1 MVPLVGVPE
10 TIRRGLAPYR
20 EVFCRAEGFEHMSRY
35 VTGLILSPNKT
46 LQGIYDGQAWEPG
59 APHSRRAMHEAVF
72 EAGWAADALMPHH
85 RAVIADAHRGRGRE
99 VISLDWTYAH
109 HERGPKIW
117 GVKKAWDHVEHRLAP
132 YQTVMTAVIANCARL
147 DGIEVLVQ
155 QPNRQ
160 DEELAYLQ
168 ETMCESY
175 TQREEARGR
184 VLELLHHLVHR
195 LGYKKRTELAL
206 DIVQQLEQEGHFPS
220 AHYAFDH
227 GVLSLELSR
236 GIEHAGKHW
245 VSELECSRHIHWQ
258 GQWRRV
264 DAVAAELRHA
274 HPESFR
280 AVRVCC
286 RNGET
291 KSFWVFTKV
300 VRLKRYGRKRLVI
313 VHEQEDLRD
322 TPRLLLTDALHWES
336 GRVIETWSYRWA
348 AEIFH
353 EFGKQ
358 VTGLE
363 AAQVRKEEAVKRHF
377 RLSCVAQSLLQQAP
391 ASGSETERFAFAQ
404 GAITIGQRVRTI
416 ARDALQS
423 LLKLVEQLLAQG
435 HSWRVLNSGSNS
447 NFGFVRVRD
456 CQ

>member
-10 TIRRGLAPYR
+10 TIRCGLAPYR
-20 EVFCRAEGFEHMSRY
+20 DVFCRAEGFEHISRY
-35 VTGLILSPNKT
+35 VTGLLLSPNKT
-46 LQGIYDGQAWEPG
+46 LQGIYDLQVWEPG
-59 APHSRRAMHEAVF
+59 VPHSRRAMHEAVF
-72 EAGWAADALMPHH
+72 EAGWDAERLMPRH
-85 RAVIADAHRGRGRE
+85 RAVIAKAHRGCGRE

-109 HERGPKIW
+109 HERGRKIW
-117 GVKKAWDHVEHRLAP
+117 GVKKAWDHVAQRLVP
-132 YQTVMTAVIANCARL
+132 YQTVVTAVIANQVRL

-155 QPNRQ
+155 QPNQ
-160 DEELAYLQ
+160 QEEELAYLQ
-168 ETMCESY
+168 ETGRESY
-175 TQREEARGR
+175 PQMEEARER
-184 VLELLHHLVHR
+184 VLELLHHRVHC

-206 DIVQQLEQEGHFPS
+206 DMVQQLEQEGHFSS

-236 GIEHAGKHW
+236 GIERAGKHW
-245 VSELECSRHIHWQ
+245 VSELECSRHLHWQ

-264 DAVAAELRHA
+264 DTVAQALRQA

-280 AVRVCC
+280 ALRVRC

-291 KSFWVFTKV
+291 KLFWAFTKV

-313 VHEQEDLRD
+313 VHEQEDLGD
-322 TPRLLLTDALHWES
+322 TPRFLLTDALHWES
-336 GRVIETWSYRWA
+336 GRVLETWSYRWTS
-348 AEIFH
+348 EIFH

-358 VTGLE
+358 VCGLE

-391 ASGSETERFAFAQ
+391 ASGSETERFMFAQ
-404 GAITIGQRVRTI
+404 GAITIGQKVRTI

-423 LLKLVEQLLAQG
+423 LLKLVEQLFAQG
-435 HSWRVLNSGSNS
+435 HSCEHILGVLMPA
-447 NFGFVRVRD
+447 
-456 CQ
+456 

>member
-20 EVFCRAEGFEHMSRY
+20 EVFCRAEGFEPLSRY

-46 LQGIYDGQAWEPG
+46 LQGIYAGQVWEPG
-59 APHSRRAMHEAVF
+59 APHSRRAMHEGVF

-85 RAVIADAHRGRGRE
+85 RAVIAEAHRGCGRE

-109 HERGPKIW
+109 HERGPKI
-117 GVKKAWDHVEHRLAP
+117 GGGKKAWDPVDHRLAP
-132 YQTVMTAVIANCARL
+132 YQTVMTAVIAHGARL
-147 DGIEVLVQ
+147 DGIAVLVQ

-160 DEELAYLQ
+160 DEELAYWH

-175 TQREEARGR
+175 PQREEARGR

-195 LGYKKRTELAL
+195 LGDKKRTELAL

-220 AHYAFDH
+220 AHDAFDH

-236 GIEHAGKHW
+236 GIAHAGNHW

-264 DAVAAELRHA
+264 DAVATELRQA

-313 VHEQEDLRD
+313 VHEQEDRRD
-322 TPRLLLTDALHWES
+322 TPRLLLPDALHWES
-336 GRVIETWSYRWA
+336 GRVIETGRYRWA

-377 RLSCVAQSLLQQAP
+377 RLRCVAQSLLQQAP
-391 ASGSETERFAFAQ
+391 ASGSATERFAFAQ
-404 GAITIGQRVRTI
+404 GASTIGQRVRTI
-416 ARDALQS
+416 AREALQS
-423 LLKLVEQLLAQG
+423 LLKLVEQLLAPG
-435 HSWRVLNSGSNS
+435 HSCEHILEV
-447 NFGFVRVRD
+447 FMPA
-456 CQ
+456 

>member
-1 MVPLVGVPE
+1 MVPLVSVPE
-10 TIRRGLAPYR
+10 TIRCGLAPYR
-20 EVFCRAEGFEHMSRY
+20 EVFCRAEGFEHISRY
-35 VTGLILSPNKT
+35 VTGLILSPKKT
-46 LQGIYDGQAWEPG
+46 LQGIYDRQVWEPG

-72 EAGWAADALMPHH
+72 AAGWAADALMPHH
-85 RAVIADAHRGRGRE
+85 RAVIAGAHRGHGRE

-109 HERGPKIW
+109 HERGLKIW
-117 GVKKAWDHVEHRLAP
+117 GVKKAWDHVEQRLAP
-132 YQTVMTAVIANCARL
+132 YQTVVTAVIANRARL

-155 QPNRQ
+155 QPHRQ
-160 DEELAYLQ
+160 DEALAYLQ
-168 ETMCESY
+168 ETGRAHY
-175 TQREEARGR
+175 PQIEEARGR
-184 VLELLHHLVHR
+184 LLELLHHRVHC

-220 AHYAFDH
+220 AHYVFDH

-236 GIEHAGKHW
+236 GIERAGTHW

-258 GQWRRV
+258 GQWHRV
-264 DAVAAELRHA
+264 DSVAQELRQT
-274 HPESFR
+274 HPASFR
-280 AVRVCC
+280 AVRVHC
-286 RNGET
+286 RNGKT
-291 KSFWVFTKV
+291 KAFWVFTKV

-313 VHEQEDLRD
+313 VHEQQDLGD
-322 TPRLLLTDALHWES
+322 TPRFLLTDALHWDS
-336 GRVIETWSYRWA
+336 SRVIETWSYRWA
-348 AEIFH
+348 SEILH

-404 GAITIGQRVRTI
+404 GTITIGQRVRTI
-416 ARDALQS
+416 AREALQS

-435 HSWRVLNSGSNS
+435 HSCEHILEVLMPA
-447 NFGFVRVRD
+447 
-456 CQ
+456 

>member
-10 TIRRGLAPYR
+10 TSRRGLAPYR
-20 EVFCRAEGFEHMSRY
+20 EVFCRTEGFEHISRY
-35 VTGLILSPNKT
+35 VTGLSLSPHKT
-46 LQGIYDGQAWEPG
+46 LHGIYDLQVWAPG
-59 APHSRRAMHEAVF
+59 VSHSRRAMHEAVF

-85 RAVIADAHRGRGRE
+85 RTRIAGAHRGCGRE

-117 GVKKAWDHVEHRLAP
+117 GVKKAWDHVEQRLAP
-132 YQTVMTAVIANCARL
+132 YQTVVTAVIAHRARL

-168 ETMCESY
+168 ETVRDTY
-175 TQREEARGR
+175 LQLEEARGR

-206 DIVQQLEQEGHFPS
+206 DIVQQLEREGHFPS

-245 VSELECSRHIHWQ
+245 VSELECSRHSHWQ
-258 GQWRRV
+258 GQWQRV
-264 DAVAAELRHA
+264 DAVAQALRQA

-280 AVRVCC
+280 AVRVHC

-291 KSFWVFTKV
+291 KLFWGFTKV
-300 VRLKRYGRKRLVI
+300 VRRKRYGRKRLVI
-313 VHEQEDLRD
+313 VHAQEDLGD
-322 TPRLLLTDALHWES
+322 TPRFLLTDALHWER
-336 GRVIETWSYRWA
+336 GRVLETWSYRWTSA
-348 AEIFH
+348 IFH

-358 VTGLE
+358 VCGLE
-363 AAQVRKEEAVKRHF
+363 AAQGRKEEAVKRHC

-391 ASGSETERFAFAQ
+391 ASGAETERFAFAQ
-404 GAITIGQRVRTI
+404 GAITIGQKVRTI

-423 LLKLVEQLLAQG
+423 LLKLVEQLFAQG
-435 HSWRVLNSGSNS
+435 HSCEHILGILMPA
-447 NFGFVRVRD
+447 
-456 CQ
+456 

>member
-1 MVPLVGVPE
+1 MPE
-10 TIRRGLAPYR
+10 AAIAHHRDRPAIEIGGYRGGARERHAVAEDRVAHAERRHGR
-20 EVFCRAEGFEHMSRY
+20 ERV
-35 VTGLILSPNKT
+35 
-46 LQGIYDGQAWEPG
+46 
-59 APHSRRAMHEAVF
+59 
-72 EAGWAADALMPHH
+72 AAD
-85 RAVIADAHRGRGRE
+85 VGADVG
-99 VISLDWTYAH
+99 
-109 HERGPKIW
+109 
-117 GVKKAWDHVEHRLAP
+117 
-132 YQTVMTAVIANCARL
+132 
-147 DGIEVLVQ
+147 
-155 QPNRQ
+155 
-160 DEELAYLQ
+160 
-168 ETMCESY
+168 
-175 TQREEARGR
+175 
-184 VLELLHHLVHR
+184 
-195 LGYKKRTELAL
+195 RTELAL

-358 VTGLE
+358 VCGLE

-391 ASGSETERFAFAQ
+391 ASGAETERFAFAQ
-404 GAITIGQRVRTI
+404 GAITIGQKVRTI

-423 LLKLVEQLLAQG
+423 LLKLVEQVFAQG
-435 HSWRVLNSGSNS
+435 HSCEHILG
-447 NFGFVRVRD
+447 GLMPA
-456 CQ
+456 